1 MIQKFYAIEFIFIML
16 RMWNQGIEI
25 TNALSKTIWTKT
37 GRGGVLIQEA
47 PESTVFNNWALVPF
61 KLGNI

>member
-1 MIQKFYAIEFIFIML
+1 MH

-25 TNALSKTIWTKT
+25 TNALSKAIWTKT

-61 KLGNI
+61 NLGNI